1 MEKLFFNGDII
12 TMEGEGD
19 VVQAVL
25 VADGKIKAA
34 GAYDDVAAQKSAD
47 CELVDL
53 QGKTLMPSF
62 IDPHSH
68 AASMAPMF
76 ADLCDLSTC
85 NNFCRNRGGLE
96 KIQGRTSSACR

>member
-25 VADGKIKAA
+25 VADGKIKAV
-34 GAYDDVAAQKSAD
+34 GTYDDVAAQKGTD

-53 QGKTLMPSF
+53 QGKTLMPAF

-85 NNFCRNRGGLE
+85 NNFAEIVAGFE
-96 KIQGRTSSACR
+96 KI